1 MKADVIDDALDDTL
15 VDEAGLYCFCG
26 SLWSLLYMHEDIEAP
41 LMLLSLLG
49 LIGAA
54 TVEFLHCR
62 EKLVGL

>member
-26 SLWSLLYMHEDIEAP
+26 SLWSLPYMHEVIEAA
-41 LMLLSLLG
+41 LILLSLLG
-49 LIGAA
+49 LIGA
-54 TVEFLHCR
+54 TPLELLHCR